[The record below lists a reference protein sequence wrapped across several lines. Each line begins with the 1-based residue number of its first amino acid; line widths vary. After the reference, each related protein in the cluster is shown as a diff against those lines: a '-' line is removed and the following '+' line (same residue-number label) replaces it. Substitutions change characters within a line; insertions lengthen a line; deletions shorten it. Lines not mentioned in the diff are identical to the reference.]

1 MEKYEAVI
9 RRFVELQIDHDPGA
23 AAAAL
28 VLRLYVHRIPPP
40 TFVTIGRSALEGR
53 DAGR

>member
-1 MEKYEAVI
+1 MEKYEAAI
-9 RRFVELQIDHDPGA
+9 RRFVELQIDHDPG
-23 AAAAL
+23 AAAL